1 MIDANDNDEKQ
12 VREILASIGNLE
24 LPGEEEVEFCEH
36 ARNFLDWGEQ
46 LLNAKKEHTIVSINQ
61 AKILLIDKFFEWY
74 HYVPRSH
81 RTKHS
86 KRGHICIFQ
95 VLEML
100 YNRLKIIELGITG
113 PLIFIPPEP
122 PPMKILPRPTI
133 AGIVLGEDTDDNIQ

>member
-1 MIDANDNDEKQ
+1 MINANDNDEEQ

-81 RTKHS
+81 RTKNEG
-86 KRGHICIFQ
+86 KLDVR
-95 VLEML
+95 
-100 YNRLKIIELGITG
+100 
-113 PLIFIPPEP
+113 
-122 PPMKILPRPTI
+122 IL
-133 AGIVLGEDTDDNIQ
+133 